1 VIIVIECASATVVSC
16 VLRRRSSVST
26 HPLSQDY
33 QLEDVHQALRG
44 STRMHSRLAQV
55 SEDMVETFHKVV
67 NDDHAKEMLA
77 EQRQHFLHEVASV
90 SENLDRV
97 ESQAQN
103 LTQTN
108 LMQRALL
115 EKLRRERDLWKVRV
129 PLPAILSLFVLQ
141 GGVFDRYPLTFLARR
156 GL

>member
-1 VIIVIECASATVVSC
+1 MVVVNVRSLLCASVTVVSKHA
-16 VLRRRSSVST
+16 SS
-26 HPLSQDY
+26 LSQDY

-67 NDDHAKEMLA
+67 HNDHVKEMLA

-129 PLPAILSLFVLQ
+129 PLPALLSLFVLQ
-141 GGVFDRYPLTFLARR
+141 GGVFDRYPLTLLARR